1 LAGICYTIITER
13 EGKPLKTRKGKQMFD
28 LYYTYED
35 RFDLVDTY
43 TTEEEATAAGEEMA
57 REFVDSDEGYAVTAH
72 GELPLM

>member
-1 LAGICYTIITER
+1 
-13 EGKPLKTRKGKQMFD
+13 MFD